1 MEGMK
6 ADGLMGV
13 NGREKISY
21 TWSFKAWFKVW
32 LGMASSMARHGSL
45 IDQAHHEEHMGHGR
59 FRPRAG
65 QPRGGLV

>member
-1 MEGMK
+1 MADGHEERMEG
-6 ADGLMGV
+6 
-13 NGREKISY
+13 KISH
-21 TWSFKAWFKVW
+21 SSCHSKAWFKAW